1 MVRLAYGLSG
11 LLALAATV
19 SGADSSGERVIGGA
33 QATEGM
39 FPFMV
44 HLYKDG
50 SPYCGGTL
58 IDAEWVVTAAHCVAE
73 ADGNS
78 SGAGSF
84 VPTNP
89 ALFKVGYG
97 TNSGSLGDYVEV
109 DSIVVSTGFDPVW
122 YTSDIALIK
131 IKSNNDLITKAKSTT
146 VSTASI
152 VEGQTVITAGWGQ
165 TTNDN
170 TDQSSALMYAGLV
183 VADDDTCKAAAVDW
197 NGQNG
202 RYVCTSFST
211 APGIGT
217 CFGDSGGPLLLSTG
231 GGYMLLGI
239 VSFDVNT
246 KDASNARCAQ
256 DGNISYFT
264 RVSSYLSFI
273 TSVTGIN
280 EGVLTGASSPWSH
293 NAASISS
300 TSSTS
305 DTSSSS
311 SSSSSSS
318 NKKDGDDTNDK
329 KNDDDKNDDTDDD
342 KDNGKDS
349 TSSSSSGSSQSS
361 DSGKTTDKSSAT
373 SDETTD
379 KSSTISDKPTG
390 SPSTDESDSLQ
401 ENVDDKSSKN
411 SKSDSDDDKD
421 SNSSAAQG
429 ISTPTST
436 ALAMLAFF
444 VSTVILS
451 S

>member
-1 MVRLAYGLSG
+1 
-11 LLALAATV
+11 
-19 SGADSSGERVIGGA
+19 
-33 QATEGM
+33 
-39 FPFMV
+39 
-44 HLYKDG
+44 
-50 SPYCGGTL
+50 
-58 IDAEWVVTAAHCVAE
+58 
-73 ADGNS
+73 
-78 SGAGSF
+78 
-84 VPTNP
+84 
-89 ALFKVGYG
+89 
-97 TNSGSLGDYVEV
+97 
-109 DSIVVSTGFDPVW
+109 
-122 YTSDIALIK
+122 SDIALVK
-131 IKSNNDLITKAKSTT
+131 IKSNNDLITKAKLTT

-183 VADDDTCKAAAVDW
+183 VADDETCKAAAVDW

-273 TSVTGIN
+273 TSVTGIS
-280 EGVLTGASSPWSH
+280 EGVLTGANSPWSH
-293 NAASISS
+293 NAASVSS

-305 DTSSSS
+305 SILDTSDTLSSSS
-311 SSSSSSS
+311 SSSSSISSS
-318 NKKDGDDTNDK
+318 NKKDADDSNDK
-329 KNDDDKNDDTDDD
+329 KDDDDKDSDDKDDD

-349 TSSSSSGSSQSS
+349 SSSSSSSSGSSQSS

-373 SDETTD
+373 SDEVTD
-379 KSSTISDKPTG
+379 KSSTIGDMPTD
-390 SPSTDESDSLQ
+390 SPSTDESDSMQ
-401 ENVDDKSSKN
+401 EHVDDKSSKD

-421 SNSSAAQG
+421 SDSSAAQG

-444 VSTVILS
+444 
-451 S
+451 